1 MANRYAEGDLV
12 TTDDGN
18 EGVVTGVM
26 TEEFEFP
33 VSQPEDEDEDPE
45 TETINASSD
54 EPAYIVALA
63 EGGNGVFSAS
73 NLEEYDG
80 ERLGDED
87 TEPQD
92 LADGAELAEVYSFTD
107 NPHDYAE
114 LQKAK
119 ERLLCERHDVDNA
132 EELVNIRGVDDPHV
146 GFDELPDGWDR
157 TSVLD
162 AWASLGG
169 MFRTCRADMVGEI
182 RSPTRF
188 CAALKDEVLGT
199 ELWRNR
205 F

>member
-1 MANRYAEGDLV
+1 MANEFTEGDLV
-12 TTDDGN
+12 QSDDG
-18 EGVVTGVM
+18 EGVVVGVM
-26 TEEFEFP
+26 EEEFEFP
-33 VSQPEDEDEDPE
+33 VGQADGEDEEPE
-45 TETINASSD
+45 TETVDASSD

-63 EGGNGVFSAS
+63 EGGNGVFSAD

-80 ERLGDED
+80 EALGDEKPD
-87 TEPQD
+87 PQD
-92 LADGAELAEVYSFTD
+92 LAGAEMAEVYSYTD
-107 NPHDYAE
+107 NPADYAE
-114 LQKAK
+114 LQRAK
-119 ERLLCERHDVDNA
+119 ERLLCDRHDVDNT

-182 RSPTRF
+182 RSPDRF